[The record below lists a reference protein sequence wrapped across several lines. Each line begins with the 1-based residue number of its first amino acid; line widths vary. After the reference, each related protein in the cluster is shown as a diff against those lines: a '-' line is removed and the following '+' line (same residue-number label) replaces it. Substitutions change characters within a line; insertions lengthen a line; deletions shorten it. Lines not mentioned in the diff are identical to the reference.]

1 MYVTLH
7 MYATLNRPE
16 VFFIMQDTDDLEA
29 LKYQNL
35 TGDESTKCR
44 RFENKPASSDDGQVA
59 MATAA
64 TAASLPRNAT
74 TSADATTEELATQRS
89 WRWQEAQRST
99 LMVPL

>member
-7 MYATLNRPE
+7 MYATPNRPE

-44 RFENKPASSDDGQVA
+44 RFENKLDCPASSDDGQVQE
-59 MATAA
+59 
-64 TAASLPRNAT
+64 P
-74 TSADATTEELATQRS
+74 SADVRRRLRHRGSDRRVGRTLLEGRHHWNAN
-89 WRWQEAQRST
+89 RWAWKDGK
-99 LMVPL
+99 